1 MNFTELKGDFPILT
15 ERIGTCPLV
24 YLDNAATTQMPLC
37 TIEALSNHYRKDH
50 ANVHRGIHTLS
61 ERSTD
66 QLENSRAAVAAFL
79 GAKSPDTVI
88 FTAGAT
94 AGINLVARAYLEP
107 VLGEGDNVVV
117 SRFEHHSNLLP
128 YVELCRKNRAEL
140 RFLSTDLSNLHE
152 VINSHTR
159 LVSVTHVSNVT
170 GFQMPVEEIITAA
183 HEVGSPVLVDGA
195 QAAKELPID
204 VCALDVDFYA
214 VSAHKV
220 FAPTGVGAL
229 YVKAARLEQ
238 MQPVTF
244 GGGMIGD
251 LTERLEPIYEPSQL
265 RFEAGTPNIAG
276 IIAWKA
282 SIDYM
287 NRIGREKLYQR
298 ERKISDYL
306 YTQLKSVDKITI
318 LGENPHHLGCISF
331 SVQGL
336 HPYDVAALLDKRGI
350 ALRSGHHCAIMTHRE
365 FGFEISLRASTA
377 FYNTEDEID
386 YFISVL
392 KQVIGRLC

>member
-1 MNFTELKGDFPILT
+1 MSFTELRGDFPILA
-15 ERIGTCPLV
+15 ERIGTSPLV
-24 YLDNAATTQMPLC
+24 YLDNAATTQLPRC
-37 TIEALSNHYRKDH
+37 TIEALGNHYRRDH

-61 ERSTD
+61 ERSTE
-66 QLENSRAAVAAFL
+66 QLENSRAAIAAFL

-88 FTAGAT
+88 FTTGVT

-107 VLGEGDNVVV
+107 VLREGDNVVV

-128 YVELCRKNRAEL
+128 YVELCRRNHAEL
-140 RFLSTDLSNLHE
+140 RFLPTDLSDLHA
-152 VINSHTR
+152 VIDVHTK
-159 LVSVTHVSNVT
+159 LAAVTHVSNVT
-170 GFQMPVEEIITAA
+170 GFRMPIEEIIAAA
-183 HEVGSPVLVDGA
+183 HKVGSPVLVDGA

-220 FAPTGVGAL
+220 FAPTGTGAL

-238 MQPVTF
+238 MRPVTF
-244 GGGMIGD
+244 GGGMIAD
-251 LTERLEPIYEPSQL
+251 LTKRLEPIYELSQL
-265 RFEAGTPNIAG
+265 QFEAGTPNIAD

-282 SIDYM
+282 SLDYM
-287 NRIGREKLYQR
+287 DRIGRDNLYRR
-298 ERKISDYL
+298 EREISDYL
-306 YTQLKSVDKITI
+306 YTQLKGVDKITI
-318 LGENPHHLGCISF
+318 LGENPHHMGCTSF

-365 FGFEISLRASTA
+365 FGVESSLRASTA
-377 FYNTEDEID
+377 FYNTEEEID

-392 KQVIGRLC
+392 RQVIARLC